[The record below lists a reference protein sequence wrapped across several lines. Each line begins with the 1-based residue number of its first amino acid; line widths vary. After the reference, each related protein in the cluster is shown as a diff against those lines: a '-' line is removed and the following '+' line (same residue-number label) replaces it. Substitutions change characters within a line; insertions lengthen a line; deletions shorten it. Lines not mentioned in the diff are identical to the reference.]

1 MPATAV
7 ILLSNVIVVESILVT
22 KIPETGAAGSADI
35 TFAPTYMSA
44 FSSVSTITFVFC
56 AGCANTDFVLST
68 TS

>member
-1 MPATAV
+1 MPSINV
-7 ILLSNVIVVESILVT
+7 VLLILVT
-22 KIPETGAAGSADI
+22 ETLEIGDAGSADV

-44 FSSVSTITFVFC
+44 FSSVTTITFVFC